1 MLFINDILSISEDEL
16 VFKASRS
23 GGPGG
28 QHVNKVSSRVTLYF
42 DLEASPSLTAS
53 QKARIRRRLAT
64 RVSKS
69 GLLRVVSRKHR
80 SQAANRAVALERFAE
95 LLRGALRRETPRRK
109 TRVPRAEKRRRI
121 EQKKRRANLKR
132 QRARPGIR
140 DRET

>member
-1 MLFINDILSISEDEL
+1 MLFINDDLSISEDEL

-42 DLEASPSLTAS
+42 DLAASPALTAA
-53 QKARIRRRLAT
+53 QQVRIRQRLAT

-69 GLLRVVSRKHR
+69 GLLSVVSRKHR
-80 SQAANRAVALERFAE
+80 SQAANRTAALERLVE
-95 LLRGALRRETPRRK
+95 LLRGALKRAARRKK
-109 TRVPRAEKRRRI
+109 TRVPAAEKRRRL
-121 EQKKRRANLKR
+121 EQKKRRAGLKQVR
-132 QRARPGIR
+132 GRSAVT